1 MMPDQ
6 GQSSSGKGKTQTKA
20 AIDNKKKLDFPL
32 DFSFKDLGDVSGKF
46 HFFCTRFYVNNIDPQ
61 TFFMNGQ

>member
-46 HFFCTRFYVNNIDPQ
+46 YFFCT
-61 TFFMNGQ
+61 M